1 MSKDSVLGRTLS
13 AFAFVSPMS
22 HLSAFKPSGLLGHHL
37 IDRFQTSQEA
47 EKEASYLHPKEKYDW
62 LATGPLLYGP
72 V

>member
-37 IDRFQTSQEA
+37 IISLIRISGILFIVQDCS
-47 EKEASYLHPKEKYDW
+47 K
-62 LATGPLLYGP
+62 
-72 V
+72 

>member
-1 MSKDSVLGRTLS
+1 MLGL
-13 AFAFVSPMS
+13 
-22 HLSAFKPSGLLGHHL
+22 KWLLQASDPL
-37 IDRFQTSQEA
+37 YFWDRFQTSQEA